1 MIGVVTL
8 QRKSVMC
15 LLLLVIAVLMLSG
28 CHQQSRSAQLD
39 IAVQQPPGVEQP
51 TEAQPTPQA
60 RPAKPEQAEDPSF
73 LSPESDGDYDLV
85 FFFATADIGD
95 YEFSIA
101 PEGSDDW
108 QKLDEAHW
116 LGTCGQSEEHS
127 RVHQQPSHISKFGFR
142 FADEADGRYQ
152 LRTTTVG
159 VTPAEVQEL
168 WSLEIKDQTTLLVV
182 GSDPKT
188 GKQLPELL
196 PMRRCAD
203 CPQSWFFQEGDPAEA
218 GPEVID
224 CCYVA
229 LPNEEAASY
238 FLAPEGCEDW
248 IAVSAEA
255 SDGLCENEKIH
266 GEGYRLLRVPL
277 DADAEGTRYQLHRE
291 ETNKVT
297 ATWHDICITDDHTLL
312 RVYRQPGSAAW
323 QSAWCAGEELLLVES
338 FARCGECPKNWP
350 EGRRQKC
357 GTTAL
362 SANADAPVGESVC
375 GDLEFYFGADN
386 VGWYEFSIAP
396 EGSDAWVKLDGVCID
411 RGWSADGYVCPSK
424 YGVRFEE
431 GSGLYQLRATVKA
444 PLPFAISNIWHN
456 LPLQPEGALLYVAC
470 PPGTEQW
477 QEAIAATQAV
487 IVTQMEPEG
496 LRE

>member
-266 GEGYRLLRVPL
+266 GEG
-277 DADAEGTRYQLHRE
+277 
-291 ETNKVT
+291 
-297 ATWHDICITDDHTLL
+297 
-312 RVYRQPGSAAW
+312 
-323 QSAWCAGEELLLVES
+323 
-338 FARCGECPKNWP
+338 
-350 EGRRQKC
+350 
-357 GTTAL
+357 
-362 SANADAPVGESVC
+362 
-375 GDLEFYFGADN
+375 
-386 VGWYEFSIAP
+386 
-396 EGSDAWVKLDGVCID
+396 
-411 RGWSADGYVCPSK
+411 
-424 YGVRFEE
+424 
-431 GSGLYQLRATVKA
+431 
-444 PLPFAISNIWHN
+444 
-456 LPLQPEGALLYVAC
+456 
-470 PPGTEQW
+470 
-477 QEAIAATQAV
+477 
-487 IVTQMEPEG
+487 
-496 LRE
+496 

>member
-203 CPQSWFFQEGDPAEA
+203 CPQSWFFQEGDPAEV

-255 SDGLCENEKIH
+255 CDGLCENEKIH

-291 ETNKVT
+291 ETNKGT
-297 ATWHDICITDDHTLL
+297 DTWHDICITDDHTLL

-323 QSAWCAGEELLLVES
+323 QSAWCAGKNCCRWKAS
-338 FARCGECPKNWP
+338 PAAANARKT
-350 EGRRQKC
+350 GRRD
-357 GTTAL
+357 AVR
-362 SANADAPVGESVC
+362 NAAP
-375 GDLEFYFGADN
+375 
-386 VGWYEFSIAP
+386 
-396 EGSDAWVKLDGVCID
+396 
-411 RGWSADGYVCPSK
+411 
-424 YGVRFEE
+424 
-431 GSGLYQLRATVKA
+431 
-444 PLPFAISNIWHN
+444 
-456 LPLQPEGALLYVAC
+456 
-470 PPGTEQW
+470 PP
-477 QEAIAATQAV
+477 
-487 IVTQMEPEG
+487 
-496 LRE
+496 